1 MTGVQEPALELQPN
15 VRIDRYSVSLL
26 PPGHPQYRYYA
37 ITVERRQPNTAGHV
51 WALTDGSHTFG
62 RGCRWDVE
70 YQPDAAWLDRHR
82 FPLAEAMAL
91 AKQECRDITYDG
103 IRTAADVAAEW
114 HQTTVEQM

>member
-51 WALTDGSHTFG
+51 WALTDG
-62 RGCRWDVE
+62 
-70 YQPDAAWLDRHR
+70 
-82 FPLAEAMAL
+82 
-91 AKQECRDITYDG
+91 